1 MGGPSGRP
9 GRLPA
14 RGPCVPLPRSPHP
27 RARPVALSLAL
38 PPSQGV
44 LHDVEELLL
53 GVDAELG
60 VDGPA
65 VGVGG
70 VAGDV
75 ELGADE
81 ADVAAAGEQGED
93 LGLARREAVL
103 GCDLG
108 AVASIDIDVALA
120 DQGEARRRDV

>member
-1 MGGPSGRP
+1 MQQKRVPS
-9 GRLPA
+9 
-14 RGPCVPLPRSPHP
+14 PLP
-27 RARPVALSLAL
+27 VATLFS
-38 PPSQGV
+38 SQAV

-60 VDGPA
+60 VDGSA

-81 ADVAAAGEQGED
+81 ADVAAAGGSMLKTSVSRGVRPCSAAIWAQWPRLILMWHWQIKVKPGVVMSDRYMQYAILKCVFCES
-93 LGLARREAVL
+93 A
-103 GCDLG
+103 
-108 AVASIDIDVALA
+108 
-120 DQGEARRRDV
+120 

>member
-1 MGGPSGRP
+1 MQQGRVPS
-9 GRLPA
+9 
-14 RGPCVPLPRSPHP
+14 PLP
-27 RARPVALSLAL
+27 VAAL
-38 PPSQGV
+38 FSSEAV
-44 LHDVEELLL
+44 LHDVEEFLL

-60 VDGPA
+60 VDGSA

-70 VAGDV
+70 VAGDAG
-75 ELGADE
+75 LGADK

-108 AVASIDIDVALA
+108 ATGLD
-120 DQGEARRRDV
+120 

>member
-1 MGGPSGRP
+1 MSCTCPSD
-9 GRLPA
+9 A
-14 RGPCVPLPRSPHP
+14 CPLP
-27 RARPVALSLAL
+27 VATLFS
-38 PPSQGV
+38 SQAV

-93 LGLARREAVL
+93 LGLARRGAVL

>member
-1 MGGPSGRP
+1 MAAVLSFR
-9 GRLPA
+9 
-14 RGPCVPLPRSPHP
+14 CE
-27 RARPVALSLAL
+27 RAAAAKDLAASF
-38 PPSQGV
+38 PSQAV
-44 LHDVEELLL
+44 LHDIEKLLL
-53 GVDAELG
+53 GVDGKLG

-93 LGLARREAVL
+93 LG
-103 GCDLG
+103 
-108 AVASIDIDVALA
+108 SM
-120 DQGEARRRDV
+120 